1 MFRFKYLLLT
11 MRCCCIR
18 QRLGRDGYKLFSE
31 FMEEA
36 TPPATIRPSGF
47 GSKRRFS
54 VEGSVVESDSTPES
68 TISQLHSSPLS
79 STSSVPR

>member
-1 MFRFKYLLLT
+1 
-11 MRCCCIR
+11 MRCCCTL
-18 QRLGRDGYKLFSE
+18 QRLGREGYKLFSE

-54 VEGSVVESDSTPES
+54 IEGGNVAESDSTPGS
-68 TISQLHSSPLS
+68 AISQLHSSPMS
-79 STSSVPR
+79 STSSIPK